1 MFGILPAE
9 FQQTFAPEVDERPI
23 PKRVW
28 TALKG
33 SQELALWCPAN
44 VILMD
49 GTRGPGKTDVQLM
62 RFRRNVGRGYGK
74 FWRGV
79 IFDREY
85 KNLDDLVSKSMR
97 WFPEFKDGARFL
109 SSKSDYR
116 WVWPTGEEL
125 MFRAIKRPTD
135 YWSYHGQEFPFL
147 GWNELTK
154 YPTEDL
160 FEMML
165 SCNRSSFR
173 PQDYPLT
180 IDGDIFNRTGEI
192 VFIDEDS
199 QQAKPYLL
207 PEIPLEVFATTNPY
221 GSGHNWVKK
230 RFISVAPPGQIVRK
244 VVNVFNP
251 RTQRREDVVKT
262 QVRIFG
268 SYRENKYLAPE
279 YIAEL
284 EQMTDKNKRKAW
296 LGGSWDIVAG
306 GMFDDVWD
314 SDYHIVK
321 PFAIPLSWTIERS
334 FDWGSSAPF
343 SVGWWAR
350 SDGSDVQVAD
360 GTWRSTVRGDVFRI
374 SEWYGTTGKANQ
386 GLRML
391 ASEIASGI
399 VQRELAMGIHER
411 VKPGPA
417 DNSIWDIENGNSI
430 AADMLKPVRVG
441 NGRDARVYKGVAW
454 RRSDKSPGSRKLG
467 WERVRTYLSGGVPQ
481 FVMNNAGQKVR
492 VPRERP
498 GLYCFSTCTH
508 FIDLF
513 PTLPRDEDDQDDV
526 DTDAEDHIGDE
537 TRYYVLSLV
546 TGARLGRTKG
556 T

>member
-1 MFGILPAE
+1 MIALI
-9 FQQTFAPEVDERPI
+9 QQQFAPPAPPKPVI

-154 YPTEDL
+154 YPTDDL
-160 FEMML
+160 FESMM

-173 PQDYPLT
+173 PEDYPLT
-180 IDGDIFNRTGEI
+180 IDGDLYNATGQI
-192 VFIDEDS
+192 AFVNEDARNAV
-199 QQAKPYLL
+199 QHLL

-221 GSGHNWVKK
+221 GAGHNWVKK
-230 RFISVAPPGQIVRK
+230 RFVSIAPAGQVVRHK
-244 VVNVFNP
+244 INVFNP
-251 RTQRREDVVKT
+251 RTQQREDVVKT
-262 QVRIFG
+262 QVRLFG
-268 SYRENKYLAPE
+268 SYRENKYLSPE

-284 EQMTDKNKRKAW
+284 EKMTDKNKRKAW

-314 SDYHIVK
+314 SDYHKVV
-321 PFAIPLSWTIERS
+321 PFSIPHNWRIDRS
-334 FDWGSSAPF
+334 FDWGSSKPF
-343 SVGWWAR
+343 SVGWWAE
-350 SDGSDVQVAD
+350 SDGTDVQFAD
-360 GTWRSTVRGDVFRI
+360 GTWRSTVRGDIFRI
-374 SEWYGTTGKANQ
+374 GEWYGTTGKPNQ

-391 ASEIASGI
+391 AHDIATGI
-399 VQRELAMGIHER
+399 VEREVSMGLHGR
-411 VKPGPA
+411 VQPGPA

-430 AADMLKPVRVG
+430 AADMQRAVKI
-441 NGRDARVYKGVAW
+441 NGRVERGVTW
-454 RRSDKSPGSRKLG
+454 KRSDKSAGSRKLG
-467 WERVRTYLSGGVPQ
+467 WERVRTYLSDALPVY
-481 FVMNNAGQKVR
+481 VMNKAGKPVR

-498 GLYCFSTCTH
+498 GMFCFTTCIH

-513 PTLPRDEDDQDDV
+513 PTLPRDEIDQDDV
-526 DTDAEDHIGDE
+526 DTDSEDHIGDE
-537 TRYYVLSLV
+537 TRYRVLSAV
-546 TGARLGRTKG
+546 TGARGGRTKG